1 MCVRQCKNIAFTKDI
16 TAMKILKGNAWCLAN
31 LYLILCIICKIH
43 QNSETILC
51 VTFLIKSSFKIC
63 RFQFASYFKASM
75 TKFHTMSYN
84 IWSNWHLTSIS
95 EFTFH
100 SRFTYR
106 RDGSHRNPSASSF
119 HLKEW
124 QKKIESRQEEL
135 SFTCRLHITTSTLY
149 ISAWTRQMYI
159 LH

>member
-1 MCVRQCKNIAFTKDI
+1 
-16 TAMKILKGNAWCLAN
+16 MKILKGNAWCLAN
-31 LYLILCIICKIH
+31 LYLILCIICKMN

-63 RFQFASYFKASM
+63 KILQIPICFLFQSQCDKIL
-75 TKFHTMSYN
+75 HVHNELYN
-84 IWSNWHLTSIS
+84 IWSNWHLKSIS

-100 SRFTYR
+100 RCFTYR

-124 QKKIESRQEEL
+124 QKKNWKASTAERVNVIWC
-135 SFTCRLHITTSTLY
+135 TCTLHITTSTLY
-149 ISAWTRQMYI
+149 ISTWTRQMYI
-159 LH
+159 IILYCI